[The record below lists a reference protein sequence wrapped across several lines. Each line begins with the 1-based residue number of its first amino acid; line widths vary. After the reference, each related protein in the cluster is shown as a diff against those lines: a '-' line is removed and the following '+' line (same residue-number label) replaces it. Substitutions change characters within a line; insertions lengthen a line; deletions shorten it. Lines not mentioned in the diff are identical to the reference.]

1 MMELLLAK
9 EHRMMQ
15 RGCLQLV
22 VAVVVAVAFQTCL
35 SEQLIELELQRRQT
49 DCLLVSVVEMAISGY
64 FTAF

>member
-1 MMELLLAK
+1 
-9 EHRMMQ
+9 MMQ

-35 SEQLIELELQRRQT
+35 SEQPIELELQRRQT
-49 DCLLVSVVEMAISGY
+49 DCSLVSVVEMAISGY